1 MFKLR
6 RPKLSKP
13 ASSQLGQRMSG
24 VRAPAMRVPRLV
36 SVVVGSLW
44 ATVVLVLVATLAIA
58 AVAGSTA
65 VVQVDQRTRAEANT
79 RLDNHA
85 TSLARAI
92 DARVAKTQD
101 DLRLAATDQTLGA
114 FLAQPASGQAA
125 NPAQPAS
132 PALVAQRK
140 QVEDLVTYLA
150 QRDGLDAAC
159 VVNASGVEV
168 ACEAYGRLLKPDELS
183 INTRDAD
190 FRATVALG
198 RYQVHVT
205 EPFVSK
211 ASKRWVFGIASPI
224 VLADKKVAG
233 IVRFEIPVAWF
244 EDEVHSRPFGGSGN
258 AFVVSGDGHLL
269 YHSAI
274 DAYRQ
279 AANIPA
285 GVASALPMA
294 DAKGSP
300 SWNQL
305 IANLVSGDTSP
316 STYQDGGRTWR
327 ASFQEIGGD
336 RYVVS
341 VTPTDELYAAVD
353 ESHQT
358 LLVTV
363 GPLAVLLLVVIL
375 LFAARLSRSNNRL
388 ASASRASAAQADQS
402 RAENDR
408 MQASIVKLL
417 EEVSGAADGD
427 LTVEAEVTTDVT
439 GAIADAFNYTISQL
453 RDLVHNVQETT
464 GQVTASARELQAA
477 SGRLAEMGAT
487 QAEQIGTTLS
497 TVGDLAASVEQV
509 SDNATSSAS
518 VAQRSLAAAVDGA
531 RAVAA
536 TIEGMSRIRDRV
548 QETGQR
554 TKRLGERSQEIGEAV
569 TLIDEIA
576 DRTSILALNASIQAA
591 SAGDAGR
598 GFTVVAEEIQRL
610 AERSADATRR
620 IALLVKTVQSETH
633 EAVVSLDD
641 VTREVVE
648 GSGLADQAGQKLHE
662 IESISGQLAQLVES
676 ISEAAAQQALQA
688 AELALSIGEISVVT
702 NQNAQGASESA
713 DEMGVLV
720 TRAERLGESVSVFR
734 LTA

>member
-6 RPKLSKP
+6 RPRISKP
-13 ASSQLGQRMSG
+13 SSPRPPG
-24 VRAPAMRVPRLV
+24 VPMPAVRLPRLV
-36 SVVVGSLW
+36 SVLLGSLW
-44 ATVVLVLVATLAIA
+44 ATVILVLVATLAIA

-65 VVQVDQRTRAEANT
+65 VVQVDQRTRAEAST

-85 TSLARAI
+85 TALARAI
-92 DARVAKTQD
+92 DARITKTQD
-101 DLRLAATDQTLGA
+101 DLRLATEDQTLGA
-114 FLAQPASGQAA
+114 FLAQPASGLSAQPT
-125 NPAQPAS
+125 NPAQPAN
-132 PALVAQRK
+132 PAVAAQRK
-140 QVEDLVTYLA
+140 QAEDLVTYLA
-150 QRDGLDAAC
+150 RRDGLDAAC
-159 VVNASGVEV
+159 VVTASGVEV
-168 ACEAYGRLLKPDELS
+168 ACESYGRLLKPDELS
-183 INTRDAD
+183 SSARDAD
-190 FRATVALG
+190 FRATLALG
-198 RYQVHVT
+198 RHQVHVT
-205 EPFVSK
+205 EAFVSK
-211 ASKRWVFGIASPI
+211 ASRRWVIGLDSPI
-224 VLADKKVAG
+224 VLGDNKVAG
-233 IVRFEIPVAWF
+233 IIRFEIPVAWF
-244 EDEVHSRPFGGSGN
+244 EDEIISRPFGGSGY
-258 AFVVSGDGHLL
+258 AFVVSGDGHLV
-269 YHSAI
+269 YHPAI

-285 GVASALPMA
+285 GVASELPRA
-294 DAKGSP
+294 EAKGSA
-300 SWNQL
+300 SWGQL
-305 IANLVSGDTSP
+305 IANVVGGTTTP
-316 STYQDGGRTWR
+316 TTYEDGGRTWR
-327 ASFQEIGGD
+327 ASVQEIAGD
-336 RYVVS
+336 RFVVS
-341 VTPTDELYAAVD
+341 VSPADELYAAV
-353 ESHQT
+353 EQSHQT

-375 LFAARLSRSNNRL
+375 LFATRLSRSNSRL
-388 ASASRASAAQADQS
+388 ASASRASAAGADLS
-402 RAENDR
+402 RAENTR

-427 LTVEAEVTTDVT
+427 LTVQAEVTTDVT

-453 RDLVHNVQETT
+453 RDLVHNVQQTT

-497 TVGDLAASVEQV
+497 TVGELAASVEQV
-509 SDNATSSAS
+509 SGNATSSAS
-518 VAQRSLAAAVDGA
+518 VAQRSLAAAAEGA

-620 IALLVKTVQSETH
+620 IALLVKTVQSETN

-641 VTREVVE
+641 VTREVVD
-648 GSGLADQAGQKLHE
+648 GSVLADQAGQKLHE
-662 IESISGQLAQLVES
+662 IESISGELAGLVES
-676 ISEAAAQQALQA
+676 ISEAAAQQSLQA
-688 AELALSIGEISVVT
+688 ANLAESIGEISVVT
-702 NQNAQGASESA
+702 NQNAQGASDSA
-713 DEMGVLV
+713 DEMGILV

>member
-6 RPKLSKP
+6 RPKLTKP
-13 ASSQLGQRMSG
+13 TGTQLGPRTQG
-24 VRAPAMRVPRLV
+24 VRAPRMRVPRLV
-36 SVVVGSLW
+36 SVVIGSLW
-44 ATVVLVLVATLAIA
+44 ATVILVLVATLAIA

-65 VVQVDQRTRAEANT
+65 VVQVDQRTRAEANA

-85 TSLARAI
+85 TALARAI

-101 DLRLAATDQTLGA
+101 DLRLATTDQTLGA
-114 FLAQPASGQAA
+114 FLAQPNQSA
-125 NPAQPAS
+125 NPPQPANS
-132 PALVAQRK
+132 AVTAQRK
-140 QVEDLVTYLA
+140 QVEDLVTYLS
-150 QRDGLDAAC
+150 QRDGLDSAC

-168 ACEAYGRLLKPDELS
+168 ACESYGRLLKPEELS
-183 INTRDAD
+183 TNARDAD
-190 FRATVALG
+190 FRATIALG

-205 EPFVSK
+205 DPFVSR
-211 ASKRWVFGIASPI
+211 ASRRWVIGLDSPI
-224 VLADKKVAG
+224 LLGDKRVAG

-244 EDEVHSRPFGGSGN
+244 EDEIHSRPFGGSGN
-258 AFVVSGDGHLL
+258 AFVVSADGHLL
-269 YHSAI
+269 YHTAI

-279 AANIPA
+279 AAGIPG

-305 IANLVSGDTSP
+305 IANLVSGNTSP

-336 RYVVS
+336 RFVVS
-341 VTPTDELYAAVD
+341 TSPTDELYAAVD

-388 ASASRASAAQADQS
+388 ASASRASASQADLS

-427 LTVEAEVTTDVT
+427 LTVQAEVTTDVT

-497 TVGDLAASVEQV
+497 TVGELAASVEQV
-509 SDNATSSAS
+509 SGNATSSAS

-633 EAVVSLDD
+633 EAVLSLDD

-662 IESISGQLAQLVES
+662 IESISGELAELVES
-676 ISEAAAQQALQA
+676 ISEAAAQQSLQA
-688 AELALSIGEISVVT
+688 ANLAESIGEISVVT
-702 NQNAQGASESA
+702 NQNAQGASDSA

-720 TRAERLGESVSVFR
+720 SRAERLGESVSVFR

>member
-13 ASSQLGQRMSG
+13 AGSQLGQRMSG
-24 VRAPAMRVPRLV
+24 ARAPAMRVPRLV
-36 SVVVGSLW
+36 SIVVGSLW

-168 ACEAYGRLLKPDELS
+168 ACESYGRLLKLDELS
-183 INTRDAD
+183 TNARDAA

-205 EPFVSK
+205 DPFVSR
-211 ASKRWVFGIASPI
+211 ASKRWVIGIASPI

-244 EDEVHSRPFGGSGN
+244 EDEIHSRPFGGSGN
-258 AFVVSGDGHLL
+258 SFVVSGDGHLL

-388 ASASRASAAQADQS
+388 TSASRASAAQADQS

-509 SDNATSSAS
+509 SGNATSSAS